1 MKYNRE
7 EEEEKNRK
15 MKEDLIK
22 NKDKKRSS
30 SNKRIKQE
38 LNNTFDYDYRN
49 KDQVKN
55 DKNDLNSR

>member
-1 MKYNRE
+1 
-7 EEEEKNRK
+7 